1 MEFVAKGAKSH
12 TARRQFSQTQ
22 REEGDTSASPPPG
35 KRPWCII
42 AGWGNT
48 ESLMSQGYGKSHA
61 TLRVWF
67 WRAERFFHTRMRELR
82 AIVKALVST
91 KHPFLVH
98 IIPIRRCNLACTY
111 CNEFDDFSPPVDLQE
126 MKKRLDILA
135 DMGTS
140 IITISGG
147 EPLLHPELD
156 EIIRHIR
163 KRGMIAGMI
172 TNGFLL
178 TKERIEQLN
187 RAGLEHLQISIDNT
201 RPDEVSKKSLK
212 TLDQKIELLAKHAY
226 FQVNINSVLGSGVKD
241 PEDALKIAHRAVD
254 LGLTSTVGIIHDHD
268 GQLKPLGPREVEI
281 FEEIMSLSKRSFSR
295 FNDFQHNVARGKEHN
310 WRCRSG
316 SRYLYIC
323 EDGLVHWCSQQR
335 GYPGIP
341 LAQYTPEMR
350 QREFLTSKYCAPL
363 CTVSCV
369 QQVGMLDNWRAPQ
382 NLKPVPI
389 AAPAPQPELVQIAQ
403 ARSDS

>member
-1 MEFVAKGAKSH
+1 
-12 TARRQFSQTQ
+12 
-22 REEGDTSASPPPG
+22 
-35 KRPWCII
+35 
-42 AGWGNT
+42 
-48 ESLMSQGYGKSHA
+48 MSRGYGKSHA
-61 TLRVWF
+61 SLKVWF
-67 WRAERFFHTRMRELR
+67 WRAERFFHTRVRELR
-82 AIVKALVST
+82 AIAKALLFT

-98 IIPIRRCNLACTY
+98 IIPTRRCNLACTY
-111 CNEFDDFSPPVDLQE
+111 CNEFDDFSPPVALEE
-126 MKKRLDILA
+126 MHKRLDILA

-147 EPLLHPELD
+147 EPLLHPEMD

-163 KRGMIAGMI
+163 RRGMIAGMI

-178 TKERIEQLN
+178 TKDRIDRLN

-201 RPDEVSKKSLK
+201 KPDDVSLKSLK
-212 TLDQKIELLAKHAY
+212 TLDQKLELLANYAY

-241 PEDALKIAHRAVD
+241 PEDALRIAHRAVD
-254 LGLTSTVGIIHDHD
+254 LGLTSTVGIIHDHN
-268 GQLKPLGPREVEI
+268 GQLKPLGPREIEI

-341 LAQYTPEMR
+341 LFLYTPEMR
-350 QREFLTSKYCAPL
+350 RREYSTKKFCAPR

-369 QQVGMLDNWRAPQ
+369 QQVGILDNWRDPQ
-382 NLKPVPI
+382 NLKPKPTPP
-389 AAPAPQPELVQIAQ
+389 AASPAELVQIGQ
-403 ARSDS
+403 ARGDS

>member
-1 MEFVAKGAKSH
+1 
-12 TARRQFSQTQ
+12 
-22 REEGDTSASPPPG
+22 
-35 KRPWCII
+35 
-42 AGWGNT
+42 
-48 ESLMSQGYGKSHA
+48 MSKGYGKSHA
-61 TLRVWF
+61 SVKVWF
-67 WRAERFFHTRMRELR
+67 WRALRFFYTRARELR
-82 AIVKALVST
+82 AIAKALLST

-98 IIPIRRCNLACTY
+98 IIPTRRCNLACTY
-111 CNEFDDFSPPVDLQE
+111 CNEFDDFSNPVALEE

-156 EIIRHIR
+156 DILRHTR
-163 KRGMIAGMI
+163 RRGMIAGMI

-178 TKERIEQLN
+178 TQKRIEELN
-187 RAGLEHLQISIDNT
+187 RAGLEYLQISIDNT
-201 RPDEVSKKSLK
+201 MPDEVSKKSLK
-212 TLDQKIELLAKHAY
+212 TLDQKLELLAQYAY
-226 FQVNINSVLGSGVKD
+226 FHVNINSVLGSGVKD
-241 PEDALKIAHRAVD
+241 PEDSLRIAHRAVD
-254 LGLTSTVGIIHDHD
+254 LGLTSTVGIIHDHN
-268 GQLKPLGPREVEI
+268 GQLKPLGPREIEI
-281 FEEIMSLSKRSFSR
+281 FEEIMTLSKRSFSR

-316 SRYLYIC
+316 SRYLYVC

-350 QREFLTSKYCAPL
+350 HREFYTAKFCAPL

-369 QQVGMLDNWRAPQ
+369 QQVSMLDNWRAPQ
-382 NLKPVPI
+382 NLKPLPMTP
-389 AAPAPQPELVQIAQ
+389 PATQPELVQIASS
-403 ARSDS
+403 RSDS